1 MKIQHYKKYF
11 APLFL
16 SGLLLISVIGCT
28 DKLDEPFED
37 ETFTSDVDYTIGG
50 DMILPLLGA
59 YEGLYTRGW
68 EEPVTLGIRGDDVN
82 AAGDQ
87 ASMQEQD
94 EYKYLA
100 SHWALNSLW
109 QLHYND
115 IINAMTAMAEI
126 EKYRE
131 AANNDALAD
140 QYIAEC
146 RVIQAYLYFNLARA
160 FGGCIVIGELDDI
173 QNTPVSNKEQVMQ
186 YIVDEMAAVIPNLP
200 EVNPNKRTDIRG
212 GMTRYTAYAIQA
224 LAYQE
229 LKDYQGV
236 VNATSEIISS
246 GEFELAADYY
256 HLFKKA
262 GKLDD
267 ENILEFQY
275 SAFGQ
280 GEGDQFRFGFTP
292 FGIGGWT
299 PMVEGAEGG
308 WSFYEPT
315 MKYITFMLGRGE
327 TVRLETSVV
336 FTPDGI
342 TQLRNE
348 YGTIPGW
355 ITNTNRE
362 GDIFNNSARLN
373 FGSGKH
379 IQPSTELIP
388 GRTRVG
394 SNKNF
399 IVIRYAEMLLM
410 YAEARTRGVSGGI
423 SMTADEAVN
432 LVRAR
437 AGMSNLSGVTTQ
449 DVLDEKF
456 AELGMEWGIR
466 FFDMVRTENTSELTH
481 EGKTFTMDKAYLP
494 FPADQVAELPQLAE
508 GIQ

>member
-212 GMTRYTAYAIQA
+212 GMQ
-224 LAYQE
+224 LP
-229 LKDYQGV
+229 
-236 VNATSEIISS
+236 
-246 GEFELAADYY
+246 
-256 HLFKKA
+256 
-262 GKLDD
+262 KL
-267 ENILEFQY
+267 
-275 SAFGQ
+275 
-280 GEGDQFRFGFTP
+280 
-292 FGIGGWT
+292 
-299 PMVEGAEGG
+299 
-308 WSFYEPT
+308 
-315 MKYITFMLGRGE
+315 
-327 TVRLETSVV
+327 
-336 FTPDGI
+336 
-342 TQLRNE
+342 
-348 YGTIPGW
+348 
-355 ITNTNRE
+355 
-362 GDIFNNSARLN
+362 
-373 FGSGKH
+373 
-379 IQPSTELIP
+379 
-388 GRTRVG
+388 
-394 SNKNF
+394 
-399 IVIRYAEMLLM
+399 
-410 YAEARTRGVSGGI
+410 
-423 SMTADEAVN
+423 
-432 LVRAR
+432 
-437 AGMSNLSGVTTQ
+437 
-449 DVLDEKF
+449 
-456 AELGMEWGIR
+456 
-466 FFDMVRTENTSELTH
+466 
-481 EGKTFTMDKAYLP
+481 
-494 FPADQVAELPQLAE
+494 
-508 GIQ
+508 